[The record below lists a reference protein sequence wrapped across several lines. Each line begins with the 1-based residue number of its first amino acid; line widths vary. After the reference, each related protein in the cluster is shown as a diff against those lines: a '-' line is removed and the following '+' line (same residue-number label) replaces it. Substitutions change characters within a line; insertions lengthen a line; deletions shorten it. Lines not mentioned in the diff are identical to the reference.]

1 MQAMASGLRHDTSM
15 RAANPSHQLARLA
28 SGRSSAGLRRKI
40 RSPNRTKVLSSEKTG
55 KRLIQTAADLL
66 EDLLLKVLRHH
77 PQEHITM
84 DGVIGHP

>member
-1 MQAMASGLRHDTSM
+1 
-15 RAANPSHQLARLA
+15 
-28 SGRSSAGLRRKI
+28 LRRKI
-40 RSPNRTKVLSSEKTG
+40 KSPNRTKVLSSEKTG